1 MKSLKPA
8 LFFLFLIM
16 LFSCNSS
23 NNDYAYNE
31 KVTSIF
37 LQEMKQ
43 IDETDSVFRDTSK
56 VYAKGFPDSI
66 FLSHK
71 ADNLINNSK
80 IDLLDIAR
88 LKPSKAAAKFNEGVT
103 QYLTAINDYG
113 KTAKEMLHVKAID
126 EKRKYYDLLAV
137 KYEKL
142 NTYPDQLLAIQK
154 VYLQEVGLQPK

>member
-1 MKSLKPA
+1 MKFLKIA
-8 LFFLFLIM
+8 LFFFSFGL
-16 LFSCNSS
+16 LFSCTT

-37 LQEMKQ
+37 LSEMKQ
-43 IDETDSVFRDTSK
+43 IDETDSVFKDTSK

-88 LKPSKAAAKFNEGVT
+88 LKPSKAAAKFNEGVI

-113 KTAKEMLHVKAID
+113 KTAKEMLHVKD
-126 EKRKYYDLLAV
+126 LREKRRYYDQLTV

-154 VYLQEVGLQPK
+154 IYLQEVGLQPK

>member
-1 MKSLKPA
+1 MKFLKIA
-8 LFFLFLIM
+8 LFFFSFGL
-16 LFSCNSS
+16 LFSCKSTD
-23 NNDYAYNE
+23 DYTYNE

-37 LQEMKQ
+37 LSQMKQ
-43 IDETDSVFRDTSK
+43 IDETDSVFKDTSK

-80 IDLLDIAR
+80 IDLLDVAR
-88 LKPSKAAAKFNEGVT
+88 LKPTKAAARFNEGVI

-113 KTAKEMLHVKAID
+113 KTAKEMLHVKAIE
-126 EKRKYYDLLAV
+126 EKRKYYNLLAV

-154 VYLQEVGLQPK
+154 VYLQEAGLQPK